1 MCNFYQYKLGHFAMS
16 GDIYTIVHHLIP
28 DHCYGHHG
36 QCPCK
41 NILAGVK
48 FSRLNTKTA
57 YILLFRDIFEC
68 FGVFLV
74 NFRV

>member
-1 MCNFYQYKLGHFAMS
+1 MIWLK
-16 GDIYTIVHHLIP
+16 DIRYDAYPIIVT
-28 DHCYGHHG
+28 G
-36 QCPCK
+36 K

-57 YILLFRDIFEC
+57 YILHFKDIFDI

-74 NFRV
+74 NVRV